1 MAWRVLVAD
10 DDPGI
15 LSLIERVLG
24 QHPFEVTLCD
34 DAESA
39 LVRLQRSGA
48 FDILISDFM
57 LPGISGLDLIR
68 QVRNSAAT
76 ANLPIV
82 MISGHGNYAMDARA
96 KSAGANA
103 FLRKPFTLSQ
113 LKKTVQQLLVQ
124 QPRVPGAG
132 G

>member
-1 MAWRVLVAD
+1 MLVAD

-15 LSLIERVLG
+15 LSLIERVLS

-34 DAESA
+34 DAETA
-39 LVRLQRSGA
+39 LVRLQRNGG

-113 LKKTVQQLLVQ
+113 LKKTVQQLLAARA
-124 QPRVPGAG
+124 PASGWSG
-132 G
+132 

>member
-1 MAWRVLVAD
+1 MWRVLVAD

-15 LSLIERVLG
+15 LSLIERVFG

-39 LVRLQRSGA
+39 LVRLQRGGR
-48 FDILISDFM
+48 FDVLISDFM

-68 QVRNSAAT
+68 QVRNSATTAT
-76 ANLPIV
+76 MPIV

-96 KSAGANA
+96 KSAGANV

-113 LKKTVQQLLVQ
+113 LKMTVQQLLVQ
-124 QPRVPGAG
+124 RSRPATSG